1 MNPLRTETSL
11 FVAWTNICAWSSI
24 CALPWIVPPFPI
36 SPFNY
41 WESEKEYPFCKTV
54 RFLKTKDSFMYTHLS
69 GRVRV
74 GSNRNLVCFCQPE
87 PGPTQPSG
95 WIFLPE
101 PDHARSNTWLGQ
113 TRFFAY
119 KFRVGSGF
127 GSKKFGLHPAR
138 VLRRVENFSL
148 SPTHMLIGLV
158 GSGLSGRAAHDQV

>member
-69 GRVRV
+69 GRV
-74 GSNRNLVCFCQPE
+74 
-87 PGPTQPSG
+87 
-95 WIFLPE
+95 
-101 PDHARSNTWLGQ
+101 
-113 TRFFAY
+113 
-119 KFRVGSGF
+119 GF
-127 GSKKFGLHPAR
+127 GSGQIETWCVFVSPNQAR
-138 VLRRVENFSL
+138 PNHQVGFFCPNLTMPD
-148 SPTHMLIGLV
+148 PTHGWVKPDFSHTNFGSGRVSGQKNLACTQPEFCV
-158 GSGLSGRAAHDQV
+158 GSKISA